1 MMMEKAVFAGGC
13 FWCTE
18 AIFQRIH
25 GVISIK
31 PGYTG
36 GTIKNPCYREVCSGR
51 TGHAEAVQIDY
62 EHQLVSFESLLEI
75 FFATHNPTTLNRQ
88 GADIGTQYRSGI
100 FYTTPTQKK
109 SAEVFIDHLNKSHF
123 FKDPIVT
130 EITPLELFYDSEEDH
145 HDYYNQNSEQRY
157 CDYTITPKIEKIK
170 KLFSTKLK

>member
-1 MMMEKAVFAGGC
+1 MEKAIFAGGC

-18 AIFQRIH
+18 AIFQRIK
-25 GVISIK
+25 GVIKIK

-62 EHQLVSFESLLEI
+62 DPQMVSFESLLEI

-88 GADIGTQYRSGI
+88 GADIGTQYISEI

-130 EITPLELFYDSEEDH
+130 EITPLELFYDAEEDH

>member
-1 MMMEKAVFAGGC
+1 MEKAIFAGGC

-18 AIFQRIH
+18 AIFQRIK
-25 GVISIK
+25 GVIKIK

-62 EHQLVSFESLLEI
+62 DPQMVSFESLLEI

-88 GADIGTQYRSGI
+88 GADIGTQYRSEI

-130 EITPLELFYDSEEDH
+130 EITPLELFYDAEEDH

-157 CDYTITPKIEKIK
+157 CYYTITPKIEKIK

>member
-1 MMMEKAVFAGGC
+1 MEKAIFAGGC

-18 AIFQRIH
+18 AVFQRIK
-25 GVISIK
+25 GVIKIK

-36 GTIKNPCYREVCSGR
+36 GTIKNPCYREVCAGR

-62 EHQLVSFESLLEI
+62 DSQLVSFESLLEI
-75 FFATHNPTTLNRQ
+75 FFATHNPTTLNKQ

-109 SAEVFIDHLNKSHF
+109 SAEVFIDQLNKSNF

-130 EITPLELFYDSEEDH
+130 EITPLDSFYDAEEDH
-145 HDYYNQNSEQRY
+145 HNYYNQNSEQRY
-157 CDYTITPKIEKIK
+157 CDYTITPKIEIIK
-170 KLFSTKLK
+170 KIFSTKLK

>member
-1 MMMEKAVFAGGC
+1 M
-13 FWCTE
+13 
-18 AIFQRIH
+18 
-25 GVISIK
+25 
-31 PGYTG
+31 

-62 EHQLVSFESLLEI
+62 DPQMVSFESLLEI

>member
-1 MMMEKAVFAGGC
+1 MEKAILAGGC

-18 AIFQRIH
+18 AIFQRIK
-25 GVISIK
+25 GVIKVK

-62 EHQLVSFESLLEI
+62 DSQLVSFESLLEI

-88 GADIGTQYRSGI
+88 GADIGTQYRSEI
-100 FYTTPTQKK
+100 FYTTPTQKT
-109 SAEVFIDHLNKSHF
+109 SAEVFIDQLNKSHF

-130 EITPLELFYDSEEDH
+130 EITPLELFYDAEEDH
-145 HDYYNQNSEQRY
+145 QDYYNQNSEQRY

>member
-1 MMMEKAVFAGGC
+1 MEKAIFAGGC

-18 AIFQRIH
+18 AIFQRIK
-25 GVISIK
+25 GVIKIK

-36 GTIKNPCYREVCSGR
+36 GTKKNPCYREVCSGR

-62 EHQLVSFESLLEI
+62 DPQMVSFESLLEI

-100 FYTTPTQKK
+100 FYTTPTQKIA
-109 SAEVFIDHLNKSHF
+109 AEVFIDHLNKSHF

-130 EITPLELFYDSEEDH
+130 EITPLELFYDAEEDH
-145 HDYYNQNSEQRY
+145 HDYYNQNYEQRY
-157 CDYTITPKIEKIK
+157 CDHTITPKIEKIK

>member
-1 MMMEKAVFAGGC
+1 MEKAIFAGGC

-18 AIFQRIH
+18 AIFQRIK
-25 GVISIK
+25 GVIKIK

-62 EHQLVSFESLLEI
+62 DPQMVSFESLLEI
-75 FFATHNPTTLNRQ
+75 FFATHNPTTLNLQ
-88 GADIGTQYRSGI
+88 GADIGTQYRSEI

-130 EITPLELFYDSEEDH
+130 EITPLELFYDAEEDH

>member
-1 MMMEKAVFAGGC
+1 MEKAIFAGGS

-18 AIFQRIH
+18 AIFQRIK
-25 GVISIK
+25 GVIKIK

-62 EHQLVSFESLLEI
+62 DPQMVSFESLLEI

-88 GADIGTQYRSGI
+88 GADIGTQYRSEI

-130 EITPLELFYDSEEDH
+130 EITPLELFYDAEEDH

>member
-1 MMMEKAVFAGGC
+1 MEKAILAGGC

-18 AIFQRIH
+18 AIFQRIK
-25 GVISIK
+25 GVIKVK

-62 EHQLVSFESLLEI
+62 DPQLVSFESLLEI

-88 GADIGTQYRSGI
+88 GADIGTQYRSEI
-100 FYTTPTQKK
+100 FYTTPTQKT
-109 SAEVFIDHLNKSHF
+109 SAEVFIDQLNKSHF

-130 EITPLELFYDSEEDH
+130 EITPLELFYDAEEDH
-145 HDYYNQNSEQRY
+145 QDYYNQNSEQRY

>member
-1 MMMEKAVFAGGC
+1 MEKAIFAGGC

-18 AIFQRIH
+18 AIFQRIK
-25 GVISIK
+25 GVIKIK

-62 EHQLVSFESLLEI
+62 DPQLVSFESLLEI

-88 GADIGTQYRSGI
+88 GADIGTQYRSEI

-109 SAEVFIDHLNKSHF
+109 SAEVFIDQLN
-123 FKDPIVT
+123 
-130 EITPLELFYDSEEDH
+130 
-145 HDYYNQNSEQRY
+145 
-157 CDYTITPKIEKIK
+157 
-170 KLFSTKLK
+170 